1 LNLERYILIPCPPLN
16 KPLSTRADTSLSSQT
31 KIKSGILPTS
41 YTKTGLRFEDGTEV
55 DADVIVFATGF
66 RGNLRQS
73 VTSIVGSDTAAHL
86 DDFFGLDAEGEI
98 RGLAKPIG
106 HPGIWYFGGGTAHAR
121 FVSRTLAMQIAA
133 DVRGN
138 AFVLYTATP

>member
-1 LNLERYILIPCPPLN
+1 MYSSLALRLHIQELTYH
-16 KPLSTRADTSLSSQT
+16 LSHQT
-31 KIKSGILPTS
+31 KVKSGILPTS
-41 YTKTGLRFEDGTEV
+41 YTKTGLRFEDGTEI

-66 RGNLRQS
+66 RGNLRES
-73 VTSIVGSDTAAHL
+73 VTSIVGSDTAAYL

-133 DVRGN
+133 DVRGK
-138 AFVLYTATP
+138 AFVPYTATP